1 MDAVAGIQCAH
12 SQYKILETIIITI
25 TITIHNVQLI
35 QSRIQQQFTP
45 KRQRVAAMVLAW
57 LFIFIA
63 IWWLALLT
71 WRLLTPADT
80 LVVAPAQNQTRLAQ
94 ASTNVRAIQQL
105 KIFGDRA
112 AVDAQQEDALDAPET
127 TLNVR
132 LVGLVASANPQ
143 RSAAIIEQSGSQQT
157 YIIGERIGNSRAT
170 VEQIL
175 PDRVLLDNGGRR
187 EVLYMEGRDG
197 SEAQL
202 RMFSASANEDAQPR
216 QSTQPTRVDTRR
228 NPQVAEAVASARENP
243 AMIMEIINISPVRDG
258 QQITGYQLQ
267 PREDRELF
275 AALGLQAGDIAVAIN
290 GYDLTDPAQAL
301 AAMNELQDSSR
312 AIIQVRR
319 GNDIIDLEL
328 QVP

>member
-1 MDAVAGIQCAH
+1 M
-12 SQYKILETIIITI
+12 
-25 TITIHNVQLI
+25 QLI
-35 QSRIQQQFTP
+35 QSRVQQQLTP
-45 KRQRVAAMVLAW
+45 QRQRVAALVLTW
-57 LFIFIA
+57 LFIIIA
-63 IWWLALLT
+63 IWWLAQLT
-71 WRLLTPADT
+71 WRVLTPADSF
-80 LVVAPAQNQTRLAQ
+80 VVAPTQTQARSAQSA
-94 ASTNVRAIQQL
+94 TNISAVQQL
-105 KIFGDRA
+105 NIFGDRA
-112 AVDAQQEDALDAPET
+112 AQDSTEQAALDAPET

-132 LVGLVASANPQ
+132 LVGLVASAQPE

-157 YIIGERIGNSRAT
+157 YIIGERIGSSRAT

-202 RMFSASANEDAQPR
+202 RMPSASVAANEAQPR
-216 QSTQPTRVDTRR
+216 RSSQPIRVNAGT
-228 NPQVAEAVASARENP
+228 NQQVAQAVEAARENP
-243 AMIMEIINISPVRDG
+243 SAILEMINISPVRNG

-267 PREDRELF
+267 PRSDRELF

-319 GNDIIDLEL
+319 GNEIIDLEL
-328 QVP
+328 QAQ

>member
-1 MDAVAGIQCAH
+1 M
-12 SQYKILETIIITI
+12 LT
-25 TITIHNVQLI
+25 
-35 QSRIQQQFTP
+35 
-45 KRQRVAAMVLAW
+45 W
-57 LFIFIA
+57 LFIIIA
-63 IWWLALLT
+63 IWWLAQLT
-71 WRLLTPADT
+71 WRVLTPADSF
-80 LVVAPAQNQTRLAQ
+80 VVAPTQTQARSAQGG
-94 ASTNVRAIQQL
+94 TNIAAVQQL
-105 KIFGDRA
+105 NIFGDRA
-112 AVDAQQEDALDAPET
+112 AQESTEQVALDAPET

-132 LVGLVASANPQ
+132 LVGLVASAQPE
-143 RSAAIIEQSGSQQT
+143 RSAAIIEQSGNQQT
-157 YIIGERIGNSRAT
+157 YIIGERIGSSRAT

-202 RMFSASANEDAQPR
+202 RMPGVSAAANDAQPR
-216 QSTQPTRVDTRR
+216 RSSQPIRVNAGT
-228 NPQVAEAVASARENP
+228 NQQVAQAVESARENP
-243 AMIMEIINISPVRDG
+243 SAILEMINISPVRNG

-267 PREDRELF
+267 PRNDRELF

-319 GNDIIDLEL
+319 GNEIIDLEL
-328 QVP
+328 QAQ